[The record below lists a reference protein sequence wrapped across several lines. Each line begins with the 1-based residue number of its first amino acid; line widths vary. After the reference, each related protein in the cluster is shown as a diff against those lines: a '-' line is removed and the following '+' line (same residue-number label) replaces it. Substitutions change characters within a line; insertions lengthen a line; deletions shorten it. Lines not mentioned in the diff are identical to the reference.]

1 MPSYDRALWAL
12 RKWLDSWPGIGHIAV
27 GMHRE
32 GYDLQLTQY
41 DERGWRATFYTTGM
55 EHSPTSATGTA
66 CDCQLK
72 GGAMRS
78 TSRLQAHWWHV
89 AGLVFSVAFA
99 LAQTPLTAAQSTP
112 PGELAGIRAA
122 AERFLRALDDLDW
135 EAFRA
140 SWVSEPTVF
149 FPFADTPDRVIGQVA
164 VETRWRRFFD
174 EARARRAGPPYLHL
188 KPRDLRAERYGD
200 VGLVTF
206 MLDGLS
212 AAGGRQLPTQRRTLV
227 FVREAETWKLAHL
240 HASSAAQP

>member
-1 MPSYDRALWAL
+1 
-12 RKWLDSWPGIGHIAV
+12 
-27 GMHRE
+27 
-32 GYDLQLTQY
+32 
-41 DERGWRATFYTTGM
+41 
-55 EHSPTSATGTA
+55 
-66 CDCQLK
+66 
-72 GGAMRS
+72 MRS

-89 AGLVFSVAFA
+89 AGLVLSVAFV
-99 LAQTPLTAAQSTP
+99 LAQTPVTAAQSTP

-149 FPFADTPDRVIGQVA
+149 FPFADTPDRVIGQQA
-164 VETRWRRFFD
+164 VETRWRQFFD

-212 AAGGRQLPTQRRTLV
+212 AAGGRQLPMQRRTLV
-227 FVREAETWKLAHL
+227 FVREGETWKLAHL

>member
-1 MPSYDRALWAL
+1 
-12 RKWLDSWPGIGHIAV
+12 
-27 GMHRE
+27 
-32 GYDLQLTQY
+32 
-41 DERGWRATFYTTGM
+41 
-55 EHSPTSATGTA
+55 
-66 CDCQLK
+66 
-72 GGAMRS
+72 MRS
-78 TSRLQAHWWHV
+78 TSRLRAHWWH
-89 AGLVFSVAFA
+89 ATCLVFSVVVA
-99 LAQTPLTAAQSTP
+99 LAQAPVTAAQSPP
-112 PGELAGIRAA
+112 PGELAGIQAA

-135 EAFRA
+135 EAFRV
-140 SWVSEPTVF
+140 SWASEPTVF

-212 AAGGRQLPTQRRTLV
+212 AAGGLQLPTQRRTLV
-227 FVREAETWKLAHL
+227 FVRQAETWKLAHL

>member
-1 MPSYDRALWAL
+1 
-12 RKWLDSWPGIGHIAV
+12 
-27 GMHRE
+27 
-32 GYDLQLTQY
+32 
-41 DERGWRATFYTTGM
+41 
-55 EHSPTSATGTA
+55 
-66 CDCQLK
+66 
-72 GGAMRS
+72 MRS

-99 LAQTPLTAAQSTP
+99 LVQTPVTTAQSTP

-135 EAFRA
+135 AAFRV
-140 SWVSEPTVF
+140 SWASEPTVF
-149 FPFADTPDRVIGQVA
+149 FPFADTPDRVNGQVA

-206 MLDGLS
+206 MLDGYRPLAGSSCRRSGAHSFSSGRLRRGSWPICMRPQQLS
-212 AAGGRQLPTQRRTLV
+212 RDGEVARSTALTTCEVQLSDYGDGR
-227 FVREAETWKLAHL
+227 
-240 HASSAAQP
+240 

>member
-1 MPSYDRALWAL
+1 MR
-12 RKWLDSWPGIGHIAV
+12 
-27 GMHRE
+27 
-32 GYDLQLTQY
+32 
-41 DERGWRATFYTTGM
+41 YTLPM
-55 EHSPTSATGTA
+55 
-66 CDCQLK
+66 
-72 GGAMRS
+72 
-78 TSRLQAHWWHV
+78 QAHWHLE
-89 AGLVFSVAFA
+89 AA
-99 LAQTPLTAAQSTP
+99 LMAVVSIAVVRTPVTAAQSTP
-112 PGELAGIRAA
+112 RGELAGIRAA

-140 SWVSEPTVF
+140 SWVSEPTVV

-174 EARARRAGPPYLHL
+174 EARARRTGPPYLHL

-212 AAGGRQLPTQRRTLV
+212 AAGGRQLPMQRRTLV